1 MITIEE
7 FNNLKEK
14 YENNDNHKN
23 NKWLHIVLYYLSW
36 FGNLM
41 SIFLAFFIL
50 TKILLGAIENV
61 AVVYIIA
68 IVLLTGLE
76 LMKRDVFDKFS
87 VNLLKA
93 KFKFTKVVLS
103 LLLFSTLISTTSFIA
118 TLSGAKEMASKQKVI
133 TEQQTTKQN
142 TYADSLSVVYNKKIA
157 DLEAQQKD
165 NQAKIDSKDDEQTT
179 LSSQDKLSSTQLRR
193 INDLKND
200 IKTLRADNDKIDDD
214 ISSTKQEMTTKI
226 SQYNSQVGTETDAA
240 KKENNTNVLWFVI
253 LSTLVEAIILIG
265 VYYNEYYKYISYK
278 EYRDKIE
285 KDPEFQKWTLYNK
298 LLDIIYTED
307 IKVNDKLMSSKNI
320 LDICKINSVGLL
332 PKDLTNFFK
341 VMNGMGIFRTSGS
354 ARYIAKSRDVADE
367 LLKKHFNIK

>member
-179 LSSQDKLSSTQLRR
+179 LSSQDKLSSAQLRR

-200 IKTLRADNDKIDDD
+200 IKTLRADNDKIDGD
-214 ISSTKQEMTTKI
+214 ITSTKQEMTTKI